1 LTGFQQAQNL
11 YPGHPYAG
19 HFVSESQ
26 VAISA
31 GRDRTPNGLPAVY
44 LILGAA
50 GALVVVAAAA
60 TLIIIWRRRSR
71 VRDRLAMPTD
81 MPRYD
86 LVSPGTDRSPMPS
99 QPVGFATQS
108 SYCDQL
114 PVIPGPEIQ
123 QQPFAGPAQQ
133 PAGYWTPPSQV
144 IAMDGQ

>member
-1 LTGFQQAQNL
+1 VPWVGKHILRLGYDITVF
-11 YPGHPYAG
+11 
-19 HFVSESQ
+19 E
-26 VAISA
+26 
-31 GRDRTPNGLPAVY
+31 NGSGDTTYNYV
-44 LILGAA
+44 
-50 GALVVVAAAA
+50 LVVCFLALAAAA

-81 MPRYD
+81 MPRHD
-86 LVSPGTDRSPMPS
+86 LVSPGTDRSPMPA

-108 SYCDQL
+108 SY
-114 PVIPGPEIQ
+114 Q